1 MCIRDST
8 CAALPSATCGSW
20 TQLAG
25 CGWNGPGAQVRAQ
38 ERKLLTIDVDSTI
51 CETFARVRQAG
62 ARGPVT
68 LRADSGFY
76 SKKVLLACRRAGVR
90 FSVTVRQDQAAQRM
104 IPAIPETC
112 LLYTSTPAQSC
123 RKLAPDAPV
132 GSESRPPRVVAR
144 TRPGETSLPS
154 AGTLETAARV
164 PGV

>member
-1 MCIRDST
+1 MTLMCSEPEAPGACWATGCWSRQRWGPT

-104 IPAIPETC
+104 IPAIPET
-112 LLYTSTPAQSC
+112 
-123 RKLAPDAPV
+123 
-132 GSESRPPRVVAR
+132 
-144 TRPGETSLPS
+144 
-154 AGTLETAARV
+154 ARV
-164 PGV
+164 PIPY